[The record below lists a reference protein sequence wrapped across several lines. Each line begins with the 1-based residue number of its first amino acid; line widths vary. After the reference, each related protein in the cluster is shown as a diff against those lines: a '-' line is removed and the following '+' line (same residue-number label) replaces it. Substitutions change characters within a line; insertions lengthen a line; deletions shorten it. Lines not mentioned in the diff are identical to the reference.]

1 MALLIDP
8 VQSYGLPSGPGVGRL
23 STLRGMRHAAQLL
36 ATLNG
41 AVGEDGCGD
50 VATFLWR
57 QSLSEDPRRA
67 VSAALAAMLA
77 HHSRARREELGLP
90 VKPRLDGLRPE
101 DLYSTKVAKPVATHL
116 SVRGGS
122 VVAFHGTASRAE
134 AFVDFQIG
142 IRKPLAFGDAVRSL
156 VPNAE
161 VPPDLEKGRVAGA
174 AWRWFATG
182 GGLDAAKLGSASAP
196 VVFVGHSLGAVTA
209 TFAAAVALCLTREPV
224 SLVTFGPPRAYDA
237 DFCAGLQ
244 SRLHSSFHV
253 SNVLDVVPS
262 LRGLWTLCSC
272 CPSVV
277 LRSAA
282 RRPDLV
288 HDLVHYAYSLALNGS
303 STASLWAPCCGGSP
317 RRVALDP
324 FGPAAV
330 ARAEARCPAGGHPD
344 EPPVGGKDDASLPKW
359 AGRPK
364 MSRR

>member
-1 MALLIDP
+1 
-8 VQSYGLPSGPGVGRL
+8 VGRL

-36 ATLNG
+36 AALNG
-41 AVGEDGCGD
+41 EVGEDGCGD

-57 QSLSEDPRRA
+57 QSFSEDPRRV

-77 HHSRARREELGLP
+77 HHSRARRKELGLP
-90 VKPRLDGLRPE
+90 VKPQLTGLQPK
-101 DLYSTKVAKPVATHL
+101 DLYSTGVNKPVATHL
-116 SVRGGS
+116 SVQGGS

-142 IRKPLAFGDAVRSL
+142 IKKPLAFGEAVRSL

-161 VPPDLEKGRVAGA
+161 VPPELEKGRVAGA

-196 VVFVGHSLGAVTA
+196 VVFVGHSLGSVTA
-209 TFAAAVALCLTREPV
+209 SLAAAVALCLTREPV
-224 SLVTFGPPRAYDA
+224 SLVTIGPPRAYDA
-237 DFCAGLQ
+237 AFCTGLQ

-253 SNVLDVVPS
+253 ANVLDVVPS
-262 LRGLWTLCSC
+262 LRGLRSLCSC

-277 LRSAA
+277 LRSAG

-288 HDLVHYAYSLALNGS
+288 HDLVHYAYSLALSGT

-317 RRVALDP
+317 SRVALDP
-324 FGPAAV
+324 FGPEAV
-330 ARAEARCPAGGHPD
+330 ARAEARCPAGVHPD
-344 EPPVGGKDDASLPKW
+344 KPVVGGKASKSTD
-359 AGRPK
+359 RSK